1 MTEDNNTTKWLRY
14 LLYVGIAALVN
25 SLLGVMGLGG
35 LSRWLGYAVSAA
47 ALYLMFRLAGSNGRY
62 LRAVLFAGAALLL
75 NILGIQQLA
84 LATSICGIVGQYQEY
99 LAHSELI
106 AGRDSKLAAKW
117 SSLFWLQFAVELITV
132 LLLGLAVG
140 ILVAAANMEVAV
152 VTSLITMIIAVITL
166 ILKVLYLSYLK
177 RTIALLENEAVAE

>member
-1 MTEDNNTTKWLRY
+1 MNENTNATKWLRY

-25 SLLGVMGLGG
+25 SLLGLTGLGG
-35 LSRWLGYAVSAA
+35 LSRWIGFAISAA

-62 LRAVLFAGAALLL
+62 LRAVLFAGAALIL

-106 AGRDSKLAAKW
+106 AGQDPKLAAKW
-117 SSLFWLQFAVELITV
+117 GSLFWLQFGVELITV
-132 LLLGLAVG
+132 LLLGLVVG
-140 ILVAAANMEVAV
+140 VLVAAANMEVAV
-152 VTSLITMIIAVITL
+152 VTSLITMIVAVL
-166 ILKVLYLSYLK
+166 SVILKVLYLVYLK
-177 RTIALLENEAVAE
+177 RTIALLENEAVVE